1 MHRHE
6 VASPLPQ
13 GSSLGTGLCCPGPS
27 SLNRPHP
34 PHSQAHRDFA
44 AWRFIRDAFAVRERL
59 GDPRVVPSFRCVF
72 LPDMPSSTSPG
83 SSNIALSNLTMP
95 TRSSPR
101 ANRLDTPNTPAIRF
115 TRALNFG
122 AYEFT
127 IATACQFARL
137 PLSDQTRIA
146 PGAPEAFTSRLSDRS
161 VTLPAAG
168 YNYDIDWTP
177 MSAGLA
183 PAGTAASF
191 AALARMERSVIR
203 GWGDASR
210 RGSRITGP
218 QSGGPSIRATNLRQ
232 VETGS
237 H

>member
-1 MHRHE
+1 
-6 VASPLPQ
+6 
-13 GSSLGTGLCCPGPS
+13 
-27 SLNRPHP
+27 
-34 PHSQAHRDFA
+34 
-44 AWRFIRDAFAVRERL
+44 
-59 GDPRVVPSFRCVF
+59 
-72 LPDMPSSTSPG
+72 
-83 SSNIALSNLTMP
+83 MP

-146 PGAPEAFTSRLSDRS
+146 PSAPEAFTSRLSDRS
-161 VTLPAAG
+161 VTLPSAG

-183 PAGTAASF
+183 PAGIAASF
-191 AALARMERSVIR
+191 AALARMSVSEIR
-203 GWGDASR
+203 D
-210 RGSRITGP
+210 RIV
-218 QSGGPSIRATNLRQ
+218 RMATLPP
-232 VETGS
+232 G
-237 H
+237 